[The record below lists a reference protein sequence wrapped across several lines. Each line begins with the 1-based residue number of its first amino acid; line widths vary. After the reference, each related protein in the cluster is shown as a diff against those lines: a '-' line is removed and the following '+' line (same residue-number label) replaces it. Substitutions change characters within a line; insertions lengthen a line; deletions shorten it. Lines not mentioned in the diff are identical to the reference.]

1 MNKNFDKKNTVKYTH
16 KGFVGRTN
24 RRNASRYYENT
35 MELFSTRDY
44 GENFE
49 KQKQGLTMSL
59 FSKYKGD
66 SSKTSQ
72 LIKFA
77 NDEHGENNRISVKDA
92 LALRQNGWT
101 LDRLLMRSRDKQ
113 YFVSNP
119 KVTKHWGKHFE
130 AAVAEPSLK
139 LADVANFLVADRMV
153 NEPSMAAKFKTA
165 EELKEMGY
173 ELAKQAKPVVS
184 MDGIDYY
191 DLTAC
196 ALKDGQSQFDVYAG
210 FNIDNIQLDT
220 LKDKTFIN
228 AMIGFGN
235 SLHMNIVDDYGKVE
249 SADVTQRKGAL
260 SGWGHKLRAS
270 IRRANTGVRDA
281 TTTYPFVGYKGS
293 ETTPSVVMDAINNV
307 AQIITDETFKEF
319 YKTTSAKSTYK
330 DNKELINGAASALL
344 ASAIVRMGMFSD
356 KDAGIMSEV
365 YRTNAARVIA
375 NTEEKKETVMDA
387 IIQIYSVSMRRVAN
401 AVNLDFGTFAR
412 LSGMEYQENDLIFDQ
427 ILCRPSTVNNMV
439 NNEDA
444 IAEGEKIVAEMIA
457 RKAAE
462 EAEADKQNADEQE
475 GTDDAQDA
483 SDEDISAQNDES
495 ATNADE
501 AAKAEDEE
509 VLLLAGPKPKR
520 GGSAQPVSDDSVIEL
535 PAASQSVDPNA
546 KLETSY
552 VVKDDFGFVATD
564 ITEKNKVLRARVYK
578 TYMRK
583 VSEELIMP
591 VMSGIIKEYSKD
603 YSDTT
608 QDDIC
613 SVIRKYNE
621 WIENSQKSGAA
632 KKESIK
638 DVIAKIDNATE
649 GESIRS
655 NTVTIEKALNLYK
668 LTYDLSFQVVEYKK
682 STPAIAE
689 GKSKN
694 EDINNFIKEHD
705 GKDTMRAELTEL
717 IKSEILGIEASY
729 EEAQAMELR

>member
-228 AMIGFGN
+228 TMIGFGN

-330 DNKELINGAASALL
+330 DNKELINDAASSLL

-462 EAEADKQNADEQE
+462 EEQKDQENADESAE
-475 GTDDAQDA
+475 SKENADARDQDHAETQDA
-483 SDEDISAQNDES
+483 ANEDNSAQNKENEANAEES
-495 ATNADE
+495 DNEE
-501 AAKAEDEE
+501 A
-509 VLLLAGPKPKR
+509 LKP
-520 GGSAQPVSDDSVIEL
+520 
-535 PAASQSVDPNA
+535 VDTDA